1 MEEEMKIDI
10 NKTEA
15 NMLLESIRELEL
27 GVYEMEEEDEGSSAY
42 TPADLVAL
50 QKAKEKLL
58 KVMKK

>member
-1 MEEEMKIDI
+1 MNIVI

>member
-1 MEEEMKIDI
+1 MKIDI

-15 NMLLESIRELEL
+15 MMLLDSIRELEL
-27 GVYEMEEEDEGSSAY
+27 GVYEMEEESEGSSAY

-58 KVMKK
+58 KVMEK

>member
-1 MEEEMKIDI
+1 MKIDI

-27 GVYEMEEEDEGSSAY
+27 GVYEMEEEDEGTSAY

-58 KVMKK
+58 KIMKK